1 MEDIKV
7 GDKYRGKMN
16 GAIFE
21 IIEVNKKDGIISYIV
36 DGKQHLYGLE
46 AFKRCLL
53 EKIG

>member
-21 IIEVNKKDGIISYIV
+21 IIEVNKRDGTISYMV
-36 DGKQHLYGLE
+36 NGERHFYRLE

-53 EKIG
+53 EKIE